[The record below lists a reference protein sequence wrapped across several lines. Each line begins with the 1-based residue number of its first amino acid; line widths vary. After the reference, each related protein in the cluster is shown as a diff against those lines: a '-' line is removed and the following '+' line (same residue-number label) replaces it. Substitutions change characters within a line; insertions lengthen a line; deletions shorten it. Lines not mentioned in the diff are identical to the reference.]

1 MLVLK
6 KNIYE
11 NFGTDSLTP
20 SSNPN
25 LDPYS
30 FIFKTLVSDR
40 DLFLGL
46 GQVNPEEAG
55 ERFKIFFP
63 NASRFGTIE
72 IVNSIS
78 KRLLESLV
86 IPDKWYQLNAY
97 HFCYLYDSLY
107 GFTEE
112 YSYENKEQRMSMF
125 PELQG
130 EPIDLNDFMDNYFL
144 DTSFLIDPDRFN
156 NMDSREKNDL
166 GLTDPCLFGVINRL
180 VPAEEEIGLKEIENP
195 YQKNELEC

>member
-11 NFGTDSLTP
+11 NFGTDSLIP

-25 LDPYS
+25 LDPYN

-46 GQVNPEEAG
+46 GQVDSEEG
-55 ERFKIFFP
+55 NQRFNIFFP
-63 NASRFGTIE
+63 NASRFGTIK
-72 IVNSIS
+72 IVNMIS
-78 KRLLESLV
+78 KRLLENLV
-86 IPDKWYQLNAY
+86 ISDKWYQLNAY

-112 YSYENKEQRMSMF
+112 YSYESREQRISMF
-125 PELQG
+125 PELDG
-130 EPIDLNDFMDNYFL
+130 KSIDLNDFMDNYFL

-156 NMDSREKNDL
+156 NMNAQEKKDL

-180 VPAEEEIGLKEIENP
+180 VPAEEEISLKEIDNP
-195 YQKNELEC
+195 YQ

>member
-11 NFGTDSLTP
+11 NFGTASLSP

-25 LDPYS
+25 LDPYN

-46 GQVNPEEAG
+46 GQVDSEEAG

-63 NASRFGTIE
+63 NASRFGTIH
-72 IVNSIS
+72 IVNIIS

-97 HFCYLYDSLY
+97 HFCYLFDSLY

-112 YSYENKEQRMSMF
+112 YSYEDQEQRKSMF
-125 PELQG
+125 PELHG
-130 EPIDLNDFMDNYFL
+130 ERIDLNDFMENYFL

-156 NMDSREKNDL
+156 KMDSKEKNDL

-180 VPAEEEIGLKEIENP
+180 VPSEEEIGLKEIENP
-195 YQKNELEC
+195 YK

>member
-11 NFGTDSLTP
+11 NFGTDSLAP

-25 LDPYS
+25 LDPYN

-46 GQVNPEEAG
+46 GQVDSEDAG

-63 NASRFGTIE
+63 NASRFGTIPV
-72 IVNSIS
+72 VNTIS

-112 YSYENKEQRMSMF
+112 YSYESQEQRRNMF
-125 PELQG
+125 PELRG
-130 EPIDLNDFMDNYFL
+130 ESIDLNDFMENYFL

-156 NMDSREKNDL
+156 KMNSDEKNKL

-180 VPAEEEIGLKEIENP
+180 VPAEEEMALQKIDNP
-195 YQKNELEC
+195 YK

>member
-25 LDPYS
+25 LDPYN

-46 GQVNPEEAG
+46 GQVDSEEAG
-55 ERFKIFFP
+55 DRFKIFFP
-63 NASRFGTIE
+63 NASRFGTIA
-72 IVNSIS
+72 IVNKIS
-78 KRLLESLV
+78 RCLLESLV

-112 YSYENKEQRMSMF
+112 YSYENEEQRKNMF
-125 PELQG
+125 PDLHG
-130 EPIDLNDFMDNYFL
+130 DSIDLNDFMENYFL

-156 NMDSREKNDL
+156 KMDANEKNEL

-180 VPAEEEIGLKEIENP
+180 VPADEEMSLKEIANP
-195 YQKNELEC
+195 YK

>member
-11 NFGTDSLTP
+11 NFGTDSLIP
-20 SSNPN
+20 SLNPN
-25 LDPYS
+25 LDPYN
-30 FIFKTLVSDR
+30 FIFKTMVSDR

-46 GQVNPEEAG
+46 GQADLEEAM

-63 NASRFGTIE
+63 NASRFGNIN
-72 IVNSIS
+72 IVNMIS

-112 YSYENKEQRMSMF
+112 YSYESPEQRKSMF
-125 PELQG
+125 PELDG

-144 DTSFLIDPDRFN
+144 DTSFLIDQDRFN
-156 NMDSREKNDL
+156 NMDAQEKKDL
-166 GLTDPCLFGVINRL
+166 GLIDPCLFGVINRL
-180 VPAEEEIGLKEIENP
+180 VPAEEEIRLKEIENP
-195 YQKNELEC
+195 YK

>member
-11 NFGTDSLTP
+11 NFGTDSLAP

-25 LDPYS
+25 LDPYN

-46 GQVNPEEAG
+46 GQVDSEDAG

-63 NASRFGTIE
+63 NASRFGTIT
-72 IVNSIS
+72 IVNTIS
-78 KRLLESLV
+78 KRLLECLV

-112 YSYENKEQRMSMF
+112 YSYEGQEQRKNMF
-125 PELQG
+125 PELLG
-130 EPIDLNDFMDNYFL
+130 DPINLNDFMENYFL
-144 DTSFLIDPDRFN
+144 DTSFLIDPERFN
-156 NMDSREKNDL
+156 KLDSKEKDEL

-180 VPAEEEIGLKEIENP
+180 VPAEEEMSLKEIENP
-195 YQKNELEC
+195 YK

>member
-25 LDPYS
+25 LDPYN

-40 DLFLGL
+40 ALFLGL
-46 GQVNPEEAG
+46 GQVTPEEG
-55 ERFKIFFP
+55 DQRFKIFFP
-63 NASRFGTIE
+63 NASRFGTIN
-72 IVNSIS
+72 IVNLIS

-86 IPDKWYQLNAY
+86 IPDKWFQLNAY

-112 YSYENKEQRMSMF
+112 YSYETSEKRQSMF

-130 EPIDLNDFMDNYFL
+130 KSIDLNDFMDNYFL

-156 NMDSREKNDL
+156 NMNAHEKKDL

-180 VPAEEEIGLKEIENP
+180 VPAEEERFLKF
-195 YQKNELEC
+195 QK

>member
-11 NFGTDSLTP
+11 NFGTDSLAP

-25 LDPYS
+25 LDPYN

-46 GQVNPEEAG
+46 GQVDSEEAG

-63 NASRFGTIE
+63 NASRFGAIT
-72 IVNSIS
+72 IVNTIS

-112 YSYENKEQRMSMF
+112 YSYEGQEQRKNMF
-125 PELQG
+125 PELCG
-130 EPIDLNDFMDNYFL
+130 DPIDLNDFMENYFL

-156 NMDSREKNDL
+156 KMDSNEKNEL

-180 VPAEEEIGLKEIENP
+180 VPAEEEMALKEIDNP
-195 YQKNELEC
+195 YK

>member
-25 LDPYS
+25 LDPYN

-46 GQVNPEEAG
+46 EQVDQEEG
-55 ERFKIFFP
+55 DQRFKIFFP
-63 NASRFGTIE
+63 NASRFGTLKV
-72 IVNSIS
+72 VNVIS

-86 IPDKWYQLNAY
+86 IPDKWFQLNAY

-112 YSYENKEQRMSMF
+112 YSYETPEKRQSMF
-125 PELQG
+125 PELHG
-130 EPIDLNDFMDNYFL
+130 ESIDLNDFMDNYFL

-156 NMDSREKNDL
+156 NMNAQEKKDL
-166 GLTDPCLFGVINRL
+166 GLIDTCLFGVINRL
-180 VPAEEEIGLKEIENP
+180 VPSDEEIGLKEIENP
-195 YQKNELEC
+195 YK

>member
-11 NFGTDSLTP
+11 NFGTDSLAP

-25 LDPYS
+25 LDPYN

-46 GQVNPEEAG
+46 GQVDSEKAR

-63 NASRFGTIE
+63 NASRFGDIT
-72 IVNSIS
+72 IVNIIS

-112 YSYENKEQRMSMF
+112 YSYEGQEQRKNMF
-125 PELQG
+125 PELHG

-156 NMDSREKNDL
+156 KMNSNEKNEL

-180 VPAEEEIGLKEIENP
+180 VPAEEEMTLKEIENP
-195 YQKNELEC
+195 YK

>member
-11 NFGTDSLTP
+11 NFGTDSLAP

-25 LDPYS
+25 LDPYN

-46 GQVNPEEAG
+46 GQVGSEEAG
-55 ERFKIFFP
+55 DRFKIFFP
-63 NASRFGTIE
+63 NASRFGAIA
-72 IVNSIS
+72 IVNKIS
-78 KRLLESLV
+78 RHLLESLV

-112 YSYENKEQRMSMF
+112 YSYENEEQRKNMF

-130 EPIDLNDFMDNYFL
+130 ESIDLNDFMENYFL

-156 NMDSREKNDL
+156 KMDADEKNKL

-180 VPAEEEIGLKEIENP
+180 VPADEEMSLKEIENP
-195 YQKNELEC
+195 YK

>member
-11 NFGTDSLTP
+11 NFGADSLVP

-25 LDPYS
+25 LDPYN

-46 GQVNPEEAG
+46 GQVDPEEG
-55 ERFKIFFP
+55 KQRFKIFFP
-63 NASRFGTIE
+63 NASRFGPLN
-72 IVNSIS
+72 IVNMIS
-78 KRLLESLV
+78 KRVLESFV
-86 IPDKWYQLNAY
+86 NPDKWYQLNAY

-112 YSYENKEQRMSMF
+112 YSYESPEQRKNMF
-125 PELQG
+125 PELDG
-130 EPIDLNDFMDNYFL
+130 ESIDLNDFMDNYFL

-156 NMDSREKNDL
+156 NMDAQEKKDL

-180 VPAEEEIGLKEIENP
+180 VPAEEEINLKEIENP
-195 YQKNELEC
+195 YK

>member
-11 NFGTDSLTP
+11 NFGTDSLAP

-25 LDPYS
+25 LDPYN

-46 GQVNPEEAG
+46 GQVNPEEG
-55 ERFKIFFP
+55 QERFKIFFP
-63 NASRFGTIE
+63 NASRFATIS
-72 IVNSIS
+72 IVNMIS

-86 IPDKWYQLNAY
+86 VPDKWFQLNAY

-112 YSYENKEQRMSMF
+112 YSYESPEQRKNMF
-125 PELQG
+125 PELNG
-130 EPIDLNDFMDNYFL
+130 ESIDLNDFMDNYFL
-144 DTSFLIDPDRFN
+144 DTSFLIDPERFN
-156 NMDSREKNDL
+156 SMASQEKKDL

-195 YQKNELEC
+195 YQ

>member
-11 NFGTDSLTP
+11 NFGIASLTP

-25 LDPYS
+25 LDPYN

-46 GQVNPEEAG
+46 EQVDQEEG
-55 ERFKIFFP
+55 DQRFKIFFP
-63 NASRFGTIE
+63 NASRFGTVN
-72 IVNSIS
+72 IVNLIS

-86 IPDKWYQLNAY
+86 IPDKWFQLNAY

-112 YSYENKEQRMSMF
+112 YSYESPEKRQTMF
-125 PELQG
+125 PELNG
-130 EPIDLNDFMDNYFL
+130 ESIDLNDFMDNYFL

-156 NMDSREKNDL
+156 SMDSQEKKDL
-166 GLTDPCLFGVINRL
+166 GLIDPCLFGVINRL

-195 YQKNELEC
+195 YQ

>member
-11 NFGTDSLTP
+11 TFGTDSLTP

-46 GQVNPEEAG
+46 ERIDYNEGN

-63 NASRFGTIE
+63 NASRFGTIN
-72 IVNSIS
+72 IVNIIS

-86 IPDKWYQLNAY
+86 IPNKWYQLNAY

-112 YSYENKEQRMSMF
+112 YSYESEKQRKSMF
-125 PELQG
+125 PELNG

-156 NMDSREKNDL
+156 SMEAQEKKDL

-180 VPAEEEIGLKEIENP
+180 VPAEEEITLKEIENP
-195 YQKNELEC
+195 YQQNELES

>member
-11 NFGTDSLTP
+11 NFGTDSLAP

-25 LDPYS
+25 LDPYN

-46 GQVNPEEAG
+46 GQVDSEEAG
-55 ERFKIFFP
+55 ERFKLFFP
-63 NASRFGTIE
+63 NASRFGAIT
-72 IVNSIS
+72 IVNTIS

-112 YSYENKEQRMSMF
+112 YSYEGQEQRENMF
-125 PELQG
+125 PELRG
-130 EPIDLNDFMDNYFL
+130 DPIDLNDFMENYFL

-156 NMDSREKNDL
+156 KMDSNEKNKL

-180 VPAEEEIGLKEIENP
+180 VPAEEEMSLKEIDNP
-195 YQKNELEC
+195 YK

>member
-11 NFGTDSLTP
+11 TFGTESLVP

-25 LDPYS
+25 LDPYN
-30 FIFKTLVSDR
+30 FLFKTLVSDR
-40 DLFLGL
+40 DLFLSL
-46 GQVNPEEAG
+46 GQVNTEESQ

-63 NASRFGTIE
+63 NASRFGTIP
-72 IVNSIS
+72 IVNLIS

-86 IPDKWYQLNAY
+86 IPDKWFQLNAY

-112 YSYENKEQRMSMF
+112 YSYESPEQRKKMF
-125 PELQG
+125 PELRG
-130 EPIDLNDFMDNYFL
+130 DSIDLNDFLDNYFI

-156 NMDSREKNDL
+156 NMDSQEKTDL
-166 GLTDPCLFGVINRL
+166 GLTDPCIFGVINRL
-180 VPAEEEIGLKEIENP
+180 VPAEEEISLMEIENP
-195 YQKNELEC
+195 YQ